1 MYTVNRIFREKEGG
15 FTFIEAL
22 FQLIVFTIFA
32 QIIVLVFMWFNQ
44 FQTIDK
50 MKDHINWELFV
61 FDINNYLLNA
71 SEFSVYPSGVGFIVK
86 ASLYGEE
93 KEYIIGKSSSY
104 IRKTVATSG
113 GYELMLVDVKN
124 ANFSLNGD
132 KMILRVTMEN
142 GIERE
147 RTFIVPYISK

>member
-1 MYTVNRIFREKEGG
+1 MYTVNRILHKKEGG

-71 SEFSVYPSGVGFIVK
+71 SEFSIYPSGVGFKVT
-86 ASLYGEE
+86 ADLYDVE

-104 IRKTVATSG
+104 IRKTVASSG
-113 GYELMLVDVKN
+113 GYELMLVGVET
-124 ANFSLNGD
+124 AHFSLNGG

-147 RTFIVPYISK
+147 RTFIVPNISK